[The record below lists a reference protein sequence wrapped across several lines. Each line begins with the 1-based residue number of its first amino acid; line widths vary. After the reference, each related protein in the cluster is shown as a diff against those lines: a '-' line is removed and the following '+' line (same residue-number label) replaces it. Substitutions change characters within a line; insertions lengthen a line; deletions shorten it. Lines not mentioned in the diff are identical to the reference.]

1 MTIFLVVAALTVVF
15 FVVVVCFVVV
25 VRLVVAD
32 SVVVTVAAELEKVAD
47 EEVLGNERLLELL
60 SLSSPQAVSKSK
72 ADVKR
77 AAKILFNSIPPP
89 DIDNKCQSCIIWF
102 VEEIHIPVVSVHT
115 GRSEVP
121 ALGGFVIYKAYIDIY
136 LET

>member
-1 MTIFLVVAALTVVF
+1 MVVF
-15 FVVVVCFVVV
+15 FVVVASLVVV
-25 VRLVVAD
+25 VRLDVVD
-32 SVVVTVAAELEKVAD
+32 SVVVTVVAELEKVVD
-47 EEVLGNERLLELL
+47 EEALGSERPPELL
-60 SLSSPQAVSKSK
+60 SLNSPQAVSKSK

-115 GRSEVP
+115 DRLRWGPWAVF
-121 ALGGFVIYKAYIDIY
+121 LFVLQICN
-136 LET
+136 